1 MRRQRPLVLGLAVAA
16 VACCGCST
24 TVVRRSVERRAEK
37 MLPGILGPAEDYDVR
52 MVGTRD
58 SELVRGKARR
68 VEVEG
73 RRIHARGQMLVD
85 SMRLVAENIQ
95 YTGREPYQVAV
106 QHSDLQ
112 VEFTD
117 DALNEYLKAFQP
129 QYQPEIRFD
138 PDRVHVKLVYPV
150 LGAPTPMSGSG
161 RLVVEDGTRLV
172 FKAESVDLSIL
183 NRPGYNEKFVE
194 ERVNP
199 LLDMRDIDFPAR
211 LESVAVLDGRIRAH
225 GSASLPRDV
234 KH

>member
-1 MRRQRPLVLGLAVAA
+1 
-16 VACCGCST
+16 
-24 TVVRRSVERRAEK
+24 
-37 MLPGILGPAEDYDVR
+37 
-52 MVGTRD
+52 
-58 SELVRGKARR
+58 
-68 VEVEG
+68 VEG